1 MASIPVAGA
10 TTAITTSC
18 HPITQGWTPPL
29 ARPHHRLGES
39 LLLIDAHLGLL
50 LCRDADFCLLI
61 GVGLHLLCMRWL
73 SSCKSSSML
82 RRGSWIA
89 EMVPSSCGRKAWRP
103 LCARTGR
110 CAQNKTL
117 VAPVSMPSSGTS
129 SPRRVLLVLGPNS
142 SPTLVRR

>member
-29 ARPHHRLGES
+29 ARPHHRPGES

-50 LCRDADFCLLI
+50 LCHDADFCLLI

-117 VAPVSMPSSGTS
+117 VAPMSMPSSGTS

-142 SPTLVRR
+142 SPTLVKC